1 MANFTRKV
9 LTTWIY
15 EDQID
20 LIMESKSKIVKSGFL
35 HEEQL
40 RQLMRDMDS
49 QLCKELLSW

>member
-20 LIMESKSKIVKSGFL
+20 LIMENKVKIVKSGFL

-40 RQLMRDMDS
+40 CQLMRDMDS
-49 QLCKELLSW
+49 QLCKELMTW